1 MVAVE
6 KSSSIVLPAKPRHHP
21 GESVEPKANLIS
33 LKALI
38 TSNEFLL
45 GADPLFDMR
54 HVFDQNLNVSSGI
67 FPCLKLPVNKLILH
81 IYR

>member
-6 KSSSIVLPAKPRHHP
+6 KSSSIVLPAKPGHHP
-21 GESVEPKANLIS
+21 GKSVEPKANLDNS
-33 LKALI
+33 KALI

-45 GADPLFDMR
+45 WADPLLNMR
-54 HVFDQNLNVSSGI
+54 HVLHQNLNVSSLI
-67 FPCLKLPVNKLILH
+67 FPCLKFPVNKLILH